1 MFKVFIVV
9 CTILPFPRGEILQTK
24 CFKVKDER
32 EPSIHGYVTKKQ
44 CYSRM
49 LVITESLK
57 ENFDLLELKRY
68 QCQKNNKL
76 SNL

>member
-1 MFKVFIVV
+1 VFKIFIVV

-57 ENFDLLELKRY
+57 ENFNLLELKRY

>member
-1 MFKVFIVV
+1 VFKVFIVV

>member
-1 MFKVFIVV
+1 MFKIFIVV

-24 CFKVKDER
+24 CFKVRDER
-32 EPSIHGYVTKKQ
+32 EPSVHGYITKKQ

-68 QCQKNNKL
+68 QCQKNNKF